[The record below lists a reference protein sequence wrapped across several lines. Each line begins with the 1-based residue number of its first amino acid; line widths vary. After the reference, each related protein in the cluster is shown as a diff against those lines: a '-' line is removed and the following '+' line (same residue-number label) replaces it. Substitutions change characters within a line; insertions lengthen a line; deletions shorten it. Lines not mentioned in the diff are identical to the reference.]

1 MFTYENLN
9 LPKTR
14 LQDRRVYH
22 LTLLR
27 SQSFIYRFLGFV
39 QTFEAAI
46 FLENFFLEPHQG

>member
-9 LPKTR
+9 FPKTR

-22 LTLLR
+22 ETLLR